1 MQLLFT
7 FECSH
12 GKPDIQLVSLI
23 VAVIRSKSIVLFR
36 NGPTFM
42 CIIQGSIA
50 HLFHSQARGYLAG
63 ILNNDLC
70 PRQSSPEETTW
81 ITNKKSTHQDG
92 HMTIHS
98 PSDDFLMLD
107 LETRSFCFIGPPF
120 RRSPS
125 LSLALEKSCA
135 VNRESVERNH
145 HQGKRLQAAFQYH
158 RLASSRFAGAP
169 IPTSVK

>member
-1 MQLLFT
+1 
-7 FECSH
+7 
-12 GKPDIQLVSLI
+12 
-23 VAVIRSKSIVLFR
+23 
-36 NGPTFM
+36 M

-50 HLFHSQARGYLAG
+50 HLFHSQAWAYLAE
-63 ILNNDLC
+63 ILNNDQC
-70 PRQSSPEETTW
+70 PRQSSPEKTTW
-81 ITNKKSTHQDG
+81 VTNKKSTHQDDY
-92 HMTIHS
+92 MTIHS
-98 PSDDFLMLD
+98 PSDDFLILD

-125 LSLALEKSCA
+125 LYLALEKPCA
-135 VNRESVERNH
+135 VNRESVERNQ